1 MILAKKYFSVILS
14 VCVFIIYLF
23 TLAPS
28 VVQIDSGEL
37 AAVQATLGIAHPTG
51 YPLFTIVGYLFS
63 LIPLPFTKIY
73 QLNLL
78 AAIYCSA
85 AVGIFSHTAKYLID
99 NLSEFHITKPVK
111 QKKKEKTK
119 KEYVHFEL
127 EENLKIIFSVLAA
140 LTLAFSKT
148 FWFQSTSVEVY
159 SFHLLLISL
168 IILFLLK
175 AFVEQPKSSVIYKN
189 HWMIF
194 AFVLALGFSNHMTTL
209 LILPGAAY
217 LYFTKEK
224 FNSQSF
230 KNLFKMISLFL
241 IILVINYSYLPIRA
255 SQNPQLNWGNPV
267 DLERILRHIS
277 GFQYQV
283 WLFSSTE
290 AAKKQ
295 FEYFISNLP
304 AEYLLTLFVA
314 AAGLLFSFFTAR
326 KFFLFNLITFIT
338 TVIYSINYDIN
349 DIDSY
354 FLLAYISIAFYV
366 LFGIMKIFQVMFENK
381 INQWIILLIILLF
394 PVSQFIKNF
403 SEVNQ
408 SKTVVY
414 ENYTKALLTSIS
426 ENSVVLSYQWD
437 FFISASYYFQYVEN
451 FKPQIAIVDKELLRR
466 SWYYGQLERN
476 YPGLL
481 SGLRNDINLF
491 LDALKPFERKENY
504 NASLLENLYR
514 RIMMNLVATNF
525 DKHEIY
531 IAPEIFDNEMQ
542 RGEFSL
548 PEGYKLVPHLFLFKV
563 VNTDDYVEAP
573 LPEFKLNFS
582 ERKDKYQTSLSSFV
596 GLMLVRRAYYEVQY
610 NKPERAKIYLKK
622 VAEEFPETQIPQ
634 QLRSLILD

>member
-51 YPLFTIVGYLFS
+51 YPLFTIMGYLFS

-85 AVGIFSHTAKYLID
+85 AAGIFSYTAKYLID
-99 NLSEFHITKPVK
+99 NLSEFHITKSVK
-111 QKKKEKTK
+111 QKKKDKTK
-119 KEYVHFEL
+119 KEYIHFEL

-224 FNSQSF
+224 FSSQSF
-230 KNLFKMISLFL
+230 KNLFKMITLFL

-476 YPGLL
+476 YTGLL

-531 IAPEIFDNEMQ
+531 IAPELFDNEMQ

-610 NKPERAKIYLKK
+610 NKPKRAKIYLKK

>member
-1 MILAKKYFSVILS
+1 MISAKKYFSVIVS
-14 VCVFIIYLF
+14 VFVFIIYLF

-28 VVQIDSGEL
+28 VIQIDSGEL

-51 YPLFTIVGYLFS
+51 YPLFTVAGYLFS
-63 LIPLPFTKIY
+63 LLPLPFTKIY

-85 AVGIFSHTAKYLID
+85 AAGIFSYTAKYLLD
-99 NLSEFHITKPVK
+99 NLRVFQIIKTVK
-111 QKKKEKTK
+111 QKKKDKTK
-119 KEYVHFEL
+119 KENVHFDP
-127 EENLKIIFSVLAA
+127 EENLKIIFSVLTA
-140 LTLAFSKT
+140 LTLALSKT

-159 SFHLLLISL
+159 SLHLLLISL

-175 AFVEQPKSSVIYKN
+175 SFIEQPNSSAMYKN
-189 HWMIF
+189 QWMIF

-209 LILPGAAY
+209 LILPGTAY

-230 KNLFKMISLFL
+230 KNLFKMIILFL
-241 IILVINYSYLPIRA
+241 ITLVINYSYLPIRA

-295 FEYFISNLP
+295 LQYFISNLP
-304 AEYLLTLFVA
+304 AEFFIALFVA
-314 AAGLLFSFFTAR
+314 VIGLIYSFFISR
-326 KFFLFNLITFIT
+326 KFFLYNIITFFV
-338 TVIYSINYDIN
+338 TVFYSINYDIN

-354 FLLAYISIAFYV
+354 FLLAYISIAFFV
-366 LFGIMKIFQVMFENK
+366 LFGMIKIYQLLINNK
-381 INQWIILLIILLF
+381 INQWIIFLILLLF

-403 SEVNQ
+403 NEVNQ
-408 SKTVVY
+408 SKTFVY
-414 ENYTKALLTSIS
+414 ENYTKALM
-426 ENSVVLSYQWD
+426 NSVSDNSLVLSYQWD

-466 SWYYGQLERN
+466 SWYYNQLERN

-481 SGLRNDINLF
+481 SGLRTEVNLF
-491 LDALKPFERKENY
+491 LDALKPFERNENY

-525 DKHEIY
+525 DKREIY
-531 IAPEIFDNEMQ
+531 IAPELFDNEMQ

-573 LPEFKLNFS
+573 LPDFKLNFS

-596 GLMLVRRAYYEVQY
+596 GLMLVRRAYYEVQF
-610 NKPERAKIYLKK
+610 NQVERAKIYLKK

-634 QLRSLILD
+634 QLRSLVLD

>member
-37 AAVQATLGIAHPTG
+37 AAVQATPGIAHPTG

-78 AAIYCSA
+78 AAIYCST

-111 QKKKEKTK
+111 QKKKDKTK
-119 KEYVHFEL
+119 KEYVHFDL
-127 EENLKIIFSVLAA
+127 KENLKIIFSVLAA

-175 AFVEQPKSSVIYKN
+175 AFIEQPKSSVIYKN

-209 LILPGAAY
+209 LILPGTAY

-224 FNSQSF
+224 FNSRSF
-230 KNLFKMISLFL
+230 KNLFKMITLFL

-366 LFGIMKIFQVMFENK
+366 LFGIIKIFQVMFENK

-414 ENYTKALLTSIS
+414 ENYTKALL
-426 ENSVVLSYQWD
+426 NSVSDNSLVLSYQWD

-466 SWYYGQLERN
+466 SWYYDQLERN

-531 IAPEIFDNEMQ
+531 IAPELFDNEMQ

>member
-1 MILAKKYFSVILS
+1 MIFAKKYFSVIVS

-51 YPLFTIVGYLFS
+51 YPIFTILGHLFS
-63 LIPLPFTKIY
+63 LLPLPLTKIY

-78 AAIYCSA
+78 SAIYCSI
-85 AVGIFSHTAKYLID
+85 AVGIFSYTAKYLLD
-99 NLSEFHITKPVK
+99 NLPEFHLIKAAK
-111 QKKKEKTK
+111 QKKKDKTK
-119 KEYVHFEL
+119 KEDIPFEL
-127 EENLKIIFSVLAA
+127 DENLKIVFSVLAA
-140 LTLAFSKT
+140 LTLALSKT

-159 SFHLLLISL
+159 SLHLLLISL

-175 AFVEQPKSSVIYKN
+175 AFIEQPKSSAIYKN
-189 HWMIF
+189 YWMFF

-209 LILPGAAY
+209 LILPGTAY

-230 KNLFKMISLFL
+230 KNLLKMIILFL
-241 IILVINYSYLPIRA
+241 IVLLINYSYLPIRA

-283 WLFSSTE
+283 WLFSSIE

-295 FEYFISNLP
+295 LQYFISNLP
-304 AEYLLTLFVA
+304 TEFFITLFIAVI
-314 AAGLLFSFFTAR
+314 GFIYSFFIAR
-326 KFFLFNLITFIT
+326 KFFIFNIITFFL
-338 TVIYSINYDIN
+338 TVFYSINYDIS

-354 FLLAYISIAFYV
+354 FLLAYISIAFFI
-366 LFGIMKIFQVMFENK
+366 LFGIIKIFQLLVENK
-381 INQWIILLIILLF
+381 INRWIIFLILLMF

-403 SEVNQ
+403 TEVNQ

-414 ENYTKALLTSIS
+414 ENYTKALLNSIPG
-426 ENSVVLSYQWD
+426 NSVVLSYQWD
-437 FFISASYYFQYVEN
+437 FFISSSYYFQFVEN
-451 FKPQIAIVDKELLRR
+451 FRPQIAIIDKELLRR
-466 SWYYGQLERN
+466 SWYYNQLKRN

-481 SGLRNDINLF
+481 NELQNDINLF
-491 LDALKPFERKENY
+491 LDALIPFERKENY
-504 NASLLENLYR
+504 NGSLLENLYR
-514 RIMMNLVATNF
+514 RIMKNLVVTNF

-582 ERKDKYQTSLSSFV
+582 VRKDKYQTSLSSFV
-596 GLMLVRRAYYEVQY
+596 GLMLVRRAYYEVQF
-610 NKPERAKIYLKK
+610 NKVERAKIYLKK
-622 VAEEFPETQIPQ
+622 VVEEFPETQIPR
-634 QLRSLILD
+634 QLRSLVFD

>member
-1 MILAKKYFSVILS
+1 MISAKKYFSVIVS
-14 VCVFIIYLF
+14 VFVFIIYLF

-28 VVQIDSGEL
+28 VIQIDSGEL

-51 YPLFTIVGYLFS
+51 YPLFTVAGYLFS
-63 LIPLPFTKIY
+63 LLPLPFTKIY

-85 AVGIFSHTAKYLID
+85 AAGIFSYTAKYLLD
-99 NLSEFHITKPVK
+99 NLRVFQIIKTVK
-111 QKKKEKTK
+111 QKKKDKTK
-119 KEYVHFEL
+119 KENVHFEP
-127 EENLKIIFSVLAA
+127 EENLKIIFSVLTA
-140 LTLAFSKT
+140 LTLALSKT

-159 SFHLLLISL
+159 SLHLLLISL

-175 AFVEQPKSSVIYKN
+175 SFIEQPNSSAMYKN
-189 HWMIF
+189 QWMIF

-209 LILPGAAY
+209 LILPGTAY

-230 KNLFKMISLFL
+230 KNLFKMIILFL
-241 IILVINYSYLPIRA
+241 ITLVINYSYLPIRA

-295 FEYFISNLP
+295 LQYFISNLP
-304 AEYLLTLFVA
+304 AEFFIALFVA
-314 AAGLLFSFFTAR
+314 VIGLIYSFFISR
-326 KFFLFNLITFIT
+326 KFFLYNIITFFV
-338 TVIYSINYDIN
+338 TVFYSINYDIN

-354 FLLAYISIAFYV
+354 FLLAYISIAFFV
-366 LFGIMKIFQVMFENK
+366 LFGMIKIYQLLINNK
-381 INQWIILLIILLF
+381 INQWIIFLILLLF

-403 SEVNQ
+403 NEVNQ
-408 SKTVVY
+408 SKTFVY
-414 ENYTKALLTSIS
+414 ENYTKALM
-426 ENSVVLSYQWD
+426 NSVSDNSLVLSYQWD

-466 SWYYGQLERN
+466 SWYYNQLERN

-481 SGLRNDINLF
+481 SGLRTEVNLF
-491 LDALKPFERKENY
+491 LDALKPFERNENY

-525 DKHEIY
+525 DKREIY
-531 IAPEIFDNEMQ
+531 IAPELFDNEMQ

-573 LPEFKLNFS
+573 LPDFKLNFS

-596 GLMLVRRAYYEVQY
+596 GLMLVRRAYYEVQF
-610 NKPERAKIYLKK
+610 NQVERAKIYLKK

-634 QLRSLILD
+634 QLRSLVLD

>member
-85 AVGIFSHTAKYLID
+85 AAGIFSYTAKYLLD

-111 QKKKEKTK
+111 QKKKDKTK

-175 AFVEQPKSSVIYKN
+175 AFIEQPKSSKIYKN

-209 LILPGAAY
+209 LILPGTAY

-230 KNLFKMISLFL
+230 KNLLKMITLFL
-241 IILVINYSYLPIRA
+241 IVLVINYSYLPIRA

-295 FEYFISNLP
+295 LQYFISNLP

-338 TVIYSINYDIN
+338 TVIYSINYDIS

-354 FLLAYISIAFYV
+354 FLLAYISIAFFS
-366 LFGIMKIFQVMFENK
+366 LFGLIKIFQILYENK
-381 INQWIILLIILLF
+381 LNQSVIFLILLLF
-394 PVSQFIKNF
+394 PVSQFVKNF
-403 SEVNQ
+403 PEVNQ

-414 ENYTKALLTSIS
+414 ENYTKALM
-426 ENSVVLSYQWD
+426 NSVPDNALVLSYQWD
-437 FFISASYYFQYVEN
+437 FFISASYYFQFVEK

-466 SWYYGQLERN
+466 SWYYNQLERN

-491 LDALKPFERKENY
+491 LNALKPFERKENY

-548 PEGYKLVPHLFLFKV
+548 PKGYKLVPHLFLFKV
-563 VNTDDYVEAP
+563 VNNDEYVEAP
-573 LPEFKLNFS
+573 LPDFKLNFS

-596 GLMLVRRAYYEVQY
+596 GLMLVRRAYYELQY

-622 VAEEFPETQIPQ
+622 VAEDFPETQIPQ

>member
-1 MILAKKYFSVILS
+1 MILAKKYFSVIPS
-14 VCVFIIYLF
+14 VCVFLIYIF

-28 VVQIDSGEL
+28 VIQIDSGEL

-51 YPLFTIVGYLFS
+51 YPLFTIAGYLFS
-63 LIPLPFTKIY
+63 LLPLPFTKIY

-85 AVGIFSHTAKYLID
+85 AAGIFSYTSKYLLD
-99 NLSEFHITKPVK
+99 NLSIFQNLKPVK
-111 QKKKEKTK
+111 QKKKDKTK
-119 KEYVHFEL
+119 KENVQFEL
-127 EENLKIIFSVLAA
+127 EENLKIIFSIVAA

-168 IILFLLK
+168 IIFFLLK
-175 AFVEQPKSSVIYKN
+175 AFIEQPNSSAIFKN

-209 LILPGAAY
+209 LILPGTAY

-230 KNLFKMISLFL
+230 KNSFKMIILFL
-241 IILVINYSYLPIRA
+241 IVLVINYSYLPIRA

-295 FEYFISNLP
+295 LQYFISNLP
-304 AEYLLTLFVA
+304 TEYFITLFA
-314 AAGLLFSFFTAR
+314 AVIGFIYSFFISK
-326 KFFLFNLITFIT
+326 KFFLFNIITFFA
-338 TVIYSINYDIN
+338 TVFYSINYDIN

-354 FLLAYISIAFYV
+354 FLLAYISIAFFV
-366 LFGIMKIFQVMFENK
+366 LFGIIKIFQILFENK
-381 INQWIILLIILLF
+381 INQWIIFLIVLLF

-403 SEVNQ
+403 PEVNQ

-414 ENYTKALLTSIS
+414 ENYTKALL
-426 ENSVVLSYQWD
+426 NSVSDNSLILSYQWD
-437 FFISASYYFQYVEN
+437 YFISASYYFQYVEK

-466 SWYYGQLERN
+466 SWYYNQLERN

-481 SGLRNDINLF
+481 SGLRNDVNLF

-514 RIMMNLVATNF
+514 RIMMNIVATNF
-525 DKHEIY
+525 DKREIY
-531 IAPEIFDNEMQ
+531 IAPELFDNEMQ

-548 PEGYKLVPHLFLFKV
+548 PEGYKLVPHLLLFKV

-573 LPEFKLNFS
+573 LPDFKLNFS

-596 GLMLVRRAYYEVQY
+596 GLMLVRRAYYEVQF
-610 NKPERAKIYLKK
+610 NKVERAKIYLKK

-634 QLRSLILD
+634 QLRSLVLD

>member
-1 MILAKKYFSVILS
+1 MIFAKKYFSVILS

-51 YPLFTIVGYLFS
+51 YPLFTIAGYLFS
-63 LIPLPFTKIY
+63 LLPLPFTKIY

-85 AVGIFSHTAKYLID
+85 AAGIFSYTAKYLLD
-99 NLSEFHITKPVK
+99 NLSVFHIVKPVK
-111 QKKKEKTK
+111 QKKKDKTK

-175 AFVEQPKSSVIYKN
+175 AFVEKPKSSAIYKN

-209 LILPGAAY
+209 LILPATAY

-230 KNLFKMISLFL
+230 KNLIKMITLFL
-241 IILVINYSYLPIRA
+241 IVLVINYSYLPIRA

-267 DLERILRHIS
+267 DFERILRHIS

-295 FEYFISNLP
+295 LHYFISNLP
-304 AEYLLTLFVA
+304 TEYFITLFVTVI
-314 AAGLLFSFFTAR
+314 GFIYSFFISR
-326 KFFLFNLITFIT
+326 KFFFFNIITFFV
-338 TVIYSINYDIN
+338 TVFYSINYDIN

-354 FLLAYISIAFYV
+354 FLLAYISIAFFV
-366 LFGIMKIFQVMFENK
+366 LFGIIKIFRLLVENK
-381 INQWIILLIILLF
+381 INRWIIFLIILLF
-394 PVSQFIKNF
+394 PASQMVKNF

-414 ENYTKALLTSIS
+414 ENYTKALL
-426 ENSVVLSYQWD
+426 NSVSDNSLVFSYQWD

-466 SWYYGQLERN
+466 SWYYNQLERN

-504 NASLLENLYR
+504 NALLLENLYR

-525 DKHEIY
+525 DNHEIY
-531 IAPEIFDNEMQ
+531 IAPELFDNEIQ

-563 VNTDDYVEAP
+563 VNTDDYVQAP

-596 GLMLVRRAYYEVQY
+596 GLMLVRRAYYEVQN

-634 QLRSLILD
+634 QLRSLVLD